1 MVWPE
6 NWDTVA
12 LFWAVRRCWL
22 HRPMGGVMSMNW
34 TQVHSKMAMKGFD
47 AERMAREEAR
57 LELMEAAIL
66 DLVM

>member
-1 MVWPE
+1 
-6 NWDTVA
+6 
-12 LFWAVRRCWL
+12 
-22 HRPMGGVMSMNW
+22 MSMNW